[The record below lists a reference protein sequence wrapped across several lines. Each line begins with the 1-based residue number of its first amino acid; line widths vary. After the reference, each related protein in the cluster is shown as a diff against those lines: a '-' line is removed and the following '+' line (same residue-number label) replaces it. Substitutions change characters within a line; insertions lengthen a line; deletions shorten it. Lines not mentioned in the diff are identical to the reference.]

1 MSTITRHRLFW
12 PVVALLALLLASVL
26 KSHTFLDIE
35 VRDGH
40 LFGGPIDIIRR
51 TSVLLLVALGM
62 TLVIATRGID
72 LSVGAVMAIAGAIA
86 LTQIA
91 SSPDPG
97 SVATVAS
104 AMATALL
111 VCLVIGIWNGFLIA
125 VVGIQPIIATLVLMT
140 AGRGIAMLIT
150 GGQITTVTS
159 APYKSL
165 ASGYTLGLPNA
176 ALIAGFF
183 FVVTA
188 LVTRRTA
195 LGVLIEAV
203 GINPSASRLAG
214 VRARTIIWTVYILCA
229 LFACIAGFIKS
240 ADTMA
245 ADANNVGLF
254 IELDAILAVVIGGTS
269 LAGGKFSLAGTLVGA
284 LVITTLTLAITILGV
299 PANAVSLFKALVVIV
314 VCLLQSPKVRN
325 SSWGR
330 RRPAATVP
338 APVEVP
344 A

>member
-1 MSTITRHRLFW
+1 M
-12 PVVALLALLLASVL
+12 LAGLERAGEL
-26 KSHTFLDIE
+26 
-35 VRDGH
+35 VRGE
-40 LFGGPIDIIRR
+40 L
-51 TSVLLLVALGM
+51 
-62 TLVIATRGID
+62 
-72 LSVGAVMAIAGAIA
+72 
-86 LTQIA
+86 
-91 SSPDPG
+91 
-97 SVATVAS
+97 
-104 AMATALL
+104 
-111 VCLVIGIWNGFLIA
+111 
-125 VVGIQPIIATLVLMT
+125 T

-150 GGQITTVTS
+150 GGAITTVTS

-183 FVVTA
+183 FLVTA

-284 LVITTLTLAITILGV
+284 MVITTLTLAITILGV
-299 PANAVSLFKALVVIV
+299 PANAVSLFKALVVII

>member
-1 MSTITRHRLFW
+1 M
-12 PVVALLALLLASVL
+12 
-26 KSHTFLDIE
+26 
-35 VRDGH
+35 
-40 LFGGPIDIIRR
+40 
-51 TSVLLLVALGM
+51 
-62 TLVIATRGID
+62 
-72 LSVGAVMAIAGAIA
+72 
-86 LTQIA
+86 
-91 SSPDPG
+91 
-97 SVATVAS
+97 
-104 AMATALL
+104 
-111 VCLVIGIWNGFLIA
+111 
-125 VVGIQPIIATLVLMT
+125 
-140 AGRGIAMLIT
+140 
-150 GGQITTVTS
+150 
-159 APYKSL
+159 
-165 ASGYTLGLPNA
+165 
-176 ALIAGFF
+176 
-183 FVVTA
+183 
-188 LVTRRTA
+188 
-195 LGVLIEAV
+195 LIEAV

-269 LAGGKFSLAGTLVGA
+269 LAGGKFSLSGTLVGA

-330 RRPAATVP
+330 RRPAAPVP